1 MFDVFMQVTM
11 VAAENGSVIGGVYFS
26 EGDSGTDTSEFA
38 CAAQPPI
45 GAGASGSYEE
55 ALFYTFAVE
64 WTEDRF
70 R

>member
-1 MFDVFMQVTM
+1 M
-11 VAAENGSVIGGVYFS
+11 AAENGSVAGGVFFS
-26 EGDSGTDTSEFA
+26 EGDSGTATGEFA

-45 GAGASGSYEE
+45 GTGASGRYEE
-55 ALFYTFAVE
+55 GLFYTFAVE